1 LRRSRRQWLIT
12 GVLFTALTAGAG
24 IVALAE
30 AKRYVD
36 APTRIAIRAEQIR
49 SFDNRDPALT
59 RFGLLEFR
67 GGLALTADNANF
79 GGMSALHMESD
90 GSHFVALTDRGS
102 WLTGRIVYRDGYAAG
117 IADAVM
123 APVLGADGRSLPG
136 RGWYDTESLA
146 ADGGIFYAGIERA
159 EQIVRFDY
167 GRHGVRARGHPL
179 PVPDDFRTFTRN
191 KGLECLA
198 MAPAKSTLAGTLIA
212 ITEHSLD
219 ATGNHR
225 AFLLKGARA
234 ERFSVRRS
242 GGFDVSDCV
251 ILPPGDLL
259 LLERSY
265 SVLSGVAMRIRR
277 IPLAS
282 MMPAATVDGQI
293 VIAVDLAYQIDNMEG
308 IGLHRNARGETI
320 LTLVSDDN
328 FSAIQRNLLLQFALL
343 GE

>member
-1 LRRSRRQWLIT
+1 LRRNRRHWLIT
-12 GVLFTALTAGAG
+12 GVLLVMLILAAAVF
-24 IVALAE
+24 ALAE
-30 AKRYVD
+30 AQHHVD
-36 APTRIAIRAEQIR
+36 APTRITIRAQQI
-49 SFDNRDPALT
+49 SAFDNRDPTLT

-79 GGMSALHMESD
+79 GGMSALHMEPD
-90 GSHFVALTDRGS
+90 GSHFVVLTDRGS
-102 WLTGRIVYRDGYAAG
+102 WLTGRIVYRDGYPAG

-123 APVLGADGRSLPG
+123 APVLGPDGRPLPK
-136 RGWYDTESLA
+136 RGWYDIESLA

-159 EQIVRFDY
+159 EQIVGFDY
-167 GRHGVRARGHPL
+167 GRDGVRARGHPI
-179 PVPDDFRTFTRN
+179 PVPGDFRTFTSN
-191 KGLECLA
+191 KSLECLA
-198 MAPAKSTLAGTLIA
+198 MAPAKSPLAGTLIA

-219 ATGNHR
+219 AAGNHR
-225 AFLLKGARA
+225 AYLLKGARA

-265 SVLSGVAMRIRR
+265 SVLSGVAMRIRK
-277 IPLAS
+277 IPFAS
-282 MMPAATVDGQI
+282 MPPAATVDGRTL
-293 VIAVDLAYQIDNMEG
+293 IAVDLAYQIDNMEG
-308 IGLHRNARGETI
+308 IGLHRNARGEAI

-328 FSAIQRNLLLQFALL
+328 FNAIQRNLLLQFALL